1 MSYNISPSLSDLIHS
16 SNSRSL
22 IMAFWVNM
30 FTICS
35 VLPDF
40 FMWVLKES
48 ACSVGDPGSIPGLG
62 RSAGEGN
69 GSLLQYPCLENPMD
83 RGAWWAAVH
92 RIAKSWA
99 RLSD

>member
-62 RSAGEGN
+62 KSPGEGVFPYTKIITSPHQHI
-69 GSLLQYPCLENPMD
+69 GHL
-83 RGAWWAAVH
+83 
-92 RIAKSWA
+92 
-99 RLSD
+99 